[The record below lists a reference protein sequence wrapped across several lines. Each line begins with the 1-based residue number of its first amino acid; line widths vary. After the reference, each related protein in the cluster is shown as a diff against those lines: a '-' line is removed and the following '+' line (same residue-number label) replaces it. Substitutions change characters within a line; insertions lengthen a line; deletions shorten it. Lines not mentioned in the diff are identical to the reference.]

1 MAQIKIKPIKKVKIN
16 EILSARQCLVDNDS
30 GVVIF
35 WSDI

>member
-35 WSDI
+35 WDDI